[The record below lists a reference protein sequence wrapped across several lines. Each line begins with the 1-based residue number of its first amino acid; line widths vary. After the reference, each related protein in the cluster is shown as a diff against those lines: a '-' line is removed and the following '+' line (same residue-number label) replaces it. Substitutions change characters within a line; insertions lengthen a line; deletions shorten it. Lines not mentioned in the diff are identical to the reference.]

1 MRIERDELLEK
12 LVKINYKRNDIDF
25 QRGTFRVRGDIVE
38 IFPMSQ
44 SDKAIRAEFFGDEID
59 RISEVDV
66 LTGKPVLNLDYEM
79 IFPATHYAVEKEQ
92 LLATLP
98 QIRKDMQKQAEMF
111 KEQEKFLEA
120 ERITQRT
127 TYDLEMLS
135 ELGYCTGIENYSRY
149 FDGRKEGEPPYTL
162 MDFFPDDYLLFVD
175 ESHVTIPQVRGMYNG
190 RQSKKR

>member
-1 MRIERDELLEK
+1 
-12 LVKINYKRNDIDF
+12 
-25 QRGTFRVRGDIVE
+25 
-38 IFPMSQ
+38 
-44 SDKAIRAEFFGDEID
+44 
-59 RISEVDV
+59 
-66 LTGKPVLNLDYEM
+66 
-79 IFPATHYAVEKEQ
+79 
-92 LLATLP
+92 
-98 QIRKDMQKQAEMF
+98 MQKQAEMF

-190 RQSKKR
+190 DRARKDMLIKYGFRLPAARDNRPLKFDRI